1 MCGKKTMRNAKK
13 LAARGWKPQNSAAA
27 RLPAGLAPKRRM
39 IALAEKILRRGH
51 FD

>member
-1 MCGKKTMRNAKK
+1 M
-13 LAARGWKPQNSAAA
+13 
-27 RLPAGLAPKRRM
+27 LPATRLQTGLAPKRRM